1 MLELLGAEY
10 LIDHIV
16 CENNKNEKELAY
28 KVYTSDM
35 LKALAKAW
43 GMDVDV
49 RYIDVITKEEPE
61 EEQTGDEIVIA
72 VMQKAGLKG
81 KQDGR
86 NELSGEAVT

>member
-1 MLELLGAEY
+1 M
-10 LIDHIV
+10 IDHIV

-35 LKALAKAW
+35 LKVLAKAW
-43 GMDVDV
+43 GYDVGV
-49 RYIDVITKEEPE
+49 RYIDAITKEEPE